1 MRIIALMLMVACGSS
16 KETSEE
22 TEVTSELKELR
33 VEPAEIQLSTDG
45 DAPDEIGSWLR
56 QDGDGRE
63 VLTDMVS
70 WSVSVSAGSIDN
82 DGLFTTAILN
92 GGITTVTATHVGVEA
107 SATVTVVY
115 EQDQVV
121 GELDAGIVSAFASA
135 SPAAG
140 DAPAI
145 YYPPE
150 AVTVPRNLNGL
161 AFGWSEAEGT
171 NVSRLRLRSG
181 ITDMRVYTEGSNWDT
196 TADVWA
202 TIAASNTEGLVEISI
217 ASGTWDG
224 ANLTNVVEGPDM
236 TLTVN
241 RLDAR
246 GSVLYWEPDP
256 EAGGGFGMGAGSI
269 MRIPLARWRQSPSGP
284 RTTSGRIA
292 R

>member
-1 MRIIALMLMVACGSS
+1 MFMVACGSS
-16 KETSEE
+16 KESSEE
-22 TEVTSELKELR
+22 TEVVSELKELR

-45 DAPDEIGSWLR
+45 DAPDEIQFMAYAVTESGE
-56 QDGDGRE
+56 E
-63 VLTDMVS
+63 VPTDMVS
-70 WSVSVSAGSIDN
+70 WSVSNLSAGSIDN
-82 DGLFTTAILN
+82 DGLFTTSILN

-115 EQDQVV
+115 EQDQVI
-121 GELDAGIVSAFASA
+121 GELGTGIISAFSAA
-135 SPAAG
+135 SPSAA

-150 AVTVPRNLNGL
+150 SVTVPRNLNGL
-161 AFGWSEAEGT
+161 AFGWSEADGT

-181 ITDMRVYTEGSNWDT
+181 ITDMRVYTEGSTWDT

-217 ASGTWDG
+217 ASGSWDG

-269 MRIPLARWRQSPSGP
+269 MRIPFGSLEAEPFYR
-284 RTTSGRIA
+284 
-292 R
+292 

>member
-45 DAPDEIGSWLR
+45 DAPDEIQFVAYAKTETGE
-56 QDGDGRE
+56 E
-63 VLTDMVS
+63 VPTDMVS
-70 WSVSVSAGSIDN
+70 WSVSNLSAGSIDN

-135 SPAAG
+135 TPAAG

-181 ITDMRVYTEGSNWDT
+181 IDMRVRTEGSNWSSLRCGRPS
-196 TADVWA
+196 
-202 TIAASNTEGLVEISI
+202 ASNTEAGGDQHRLGDV
-217 ASGTWDG
+217 DG
-224 ANLTNVVEGPDM
+224 ANLVNVVEGP
-236 TLTVN
+236 T
-241 RLDAR
+241 
-246 GSVLYWEPDP
+246 
-256 EAGGGFGMGAGSI
+256 
-269 MRIPLARWRQSPSGP
+269 
-284 RTTSGRIA
+284 
-292 R
+292 